1 MNRIIRLSGLCLC
14 LMLGACTPMAEG
26 LQDGSQTI
34 GEAKDDI
41 SVTMRNLF
49 TYNPRPRTPQPS
61 STRYCYRFASDIVC
75 YDTPQPQITS
85 PLVGVQGAEGA
96 RVITHAAPYQPRTAY
111 VTPAYSQPMPG
122 APLDISGP
130 VASSGP
136 GSQIQS
142 QNLPPIAR

>member
-1 MNRIIRLSGLCLC
+1 MNRMIRLTGLYLC

-26 LQDGSQTI
+26 VQDSAQTV

-49 TYNPRPRTPQPS
+49 TYNPRPRTPQPA

-75 YDTPQPQITS
+75 YDTPQPQINS

-96 RVITHAAPYQPRTAY
+96 RVITQPAPSQPMAAYTAPVY
-111 VTPAYSQPMPG
+111 AQPMPG
-122 APLDISGP
+122 APMDISTP
-130 VASSGP
+130 VAGGAS